1 MTMQMFYAR
10 RGEAA
15 ALGSQIAQGAGRA
28 RWRGVLLAVTTASV
42 LAGCSWTSDLLKSDK
57 VDYRSSGQ
65 AVTAPSLEI
74 PPDLTSPTRD
84 NRYDIPG
91 DTKPRSATA
100 SQVQAL
106 PGNVPAASGVL
117 PVVKDGRIERAG
129 SQRWMVVSAKPDQ
142 LWQTVKEFWQEN
154 GFIIEIERPESGVME
169 TDWAENRAKIGQD
182 IIRRTLGRVLDG
194 LYSTPERDKF
204 RTRLETNAAG
214 ETEIYIS
221 HRGMIE
227 IYKTEGRDQTVWQP
241 RPADPELE
249 IDFLR
254 RLLVRL
260 GTDEG
265 KARQVLAVG
274 APAAERAKI
283 IKTGTDSL
291 VELDDSFDRAWR
303 RVGLALDR
311 VGFTVEDRD
320 RAKGLY
326 FVRYADP
333 DAGQKKPDGG
343 IMSRVTN
350 IFRSETPKTAEQYQ
364 VQVRNASSVT
374 QIAVLSKTGATE
386 NSVTTQRILGLL
398 HEQLK

>member
-1 MTMQMFYAR
+1 MKMFMLFS
-10 RGEAA
+10 RGSIAA
-15 ALGSQIAQGAGRA
+15 ACF
-28 RWRGVLLAVTTASV
+28 V
-42 LAGCSWTSDLLKSDK
+42 LAGCSWTSNLLKGDK
-57 VDYRSSGQ
+57 VDYRSQSQ
-65 AVTAPSLEI
+65 AEAPSLDI

-84 NRYDIPG
+84 ERFSIPG
-91 DTKPRSATA
+91 DGSRPRMARA
-100 SQVQAL
+100 SDEKQAGAQ
-106 PGNVPAASGVL
+106 PVSTGVL
-117 PVVKDGRIERAG
+117 PKVDQARIERAG
-129 SQRWMVVSAKPDQ
+129 TQRWLVVAPKPEQ
-142 LWQTVKEFWQEN
+142 VWQTIKEFWQEN
-154 GFIIEIERPESGVME
+154 GFILEIERPESGVME

-249 IDFLR
+249 ADFLR
-254 RLLVRL
+254 RLMVRM

-265 KARQVLAVG
+265 KAKQLMAVG
-274 APAAERAKI
+274 TQPAERAKI
-283 IKTGTDSL
+283 VRAGGDSL
-291 VELDDSFDRAWR
+291 VEMDESFDRAWR

-320 RAKGLY
+320 RSKGLY

-333 DAGQKKPDGG
+333 DAGQKKPATGMFSG
-343 IMSRVTN
+343 VTN
-350 IFRSETPKTAEQYQ
+350 FFRKDPEKTAEQYQ
-364 VQVRNASSVT
+364 VQVRNAAAMT
-374 QIAVLSKTGATE
+374 QVAVLSKTGTVE

>member
-1 MTMQMFYAR
+1 MKTTVFRLTCAPC
-10 RGEAA
+10 
-15 ALGSQIAQGAGRA
+15 
-28 RWRGVLLAVTTASV
+28 VLLAA
-42 LAGCSWTSDLLKSDK
+42 LALSGCSWTSNILKGDK
-57 VDYRSSGQ
+57 VDYKSQGQ
-65 AVTAPSLEI
+65 AEAPSLDI

-84 NRYDIPG
+84 DRFAIPG
-91 DTKPRSATA
+91 DASRRVATA
-100 SQVQAL
+100 S
-106 PGNVPAASGVL
+106 GEASRAGTRPVAVGVL
-117 PVVKDGRIERAG
+117 PTVKDARIERAG
-129 SQRWMVVSAKPDQ
+129 TQRWLVVSAKPEQ
-142 LWQTVKEFWQEN
+142 IWQTIKEFWQEN
-154 GFIIEIERPESGVME
+154 GFVLDIERPESGVME

-182 IIRRTLGRVLDG
+182 LLRRTIGRVLEG

-204 RTRLETNAAG
+204 RTRLEAGANG
-214 ETEIYIS
+214 ETEIYVS
-221 HRGMIE
+221 HRGMVE
-227 IYKTEGRDQTVWQP
+227 IYKTEGRDQTVWQA

-249 IDFLR
+249 ADFLR
-254 RLLVRL
+254 RLMVRL

-265 KARQVLAVG
+265 RAQQMLAVG
-274 APAAERAKI
+274 ARPPERARI
-283 IKTGTDSL
+283 VRTANDSL

-320 RAKGLY
+320 RSKGLY

-333 DAGQKKPDGG
+333 DAGPKKSETG

-364 VQVRNASSVT
+364 VQVRDVRTASQV
-374 QIAVLSKTGATE
+374 AVLSKTGATE

>member
-1 MTMQMFYAR
+1 MMSIFGISRLTRAVCPLLV
-10 RGEAA
+10 A
-15 ALGSQIAQGAGRA
+15 GA
-28 RWRGVLLAVTTASV
+28 
-42 LAGCSWTSDLLKSDK
+42 LAGCSWTSNVFKGEK
-57 VDYRSSGQ
+57 IDYQTQGQ
-65 AVTAPSLEI
+65 AQTAPSLEI
-74 PPDLTSPTRD
+74 PPDLTAPTRD
-84 NRYDIPG
+84 DRFAIPG
-91 DTKPRSATA
+91 DSTRRVATA
-100 SQVQAL
+100 SGEATRAGTRPV
-106 PGNVPAASGVL
+106 ASGVL
-117 PVVKDGRIERAG
+117 PAVKDARIERAG
-129 SQRWMVVSAKPDQ
+129 TQRWMVVSAKPEQ
-142 LWQTVKEFWQEN
+142 IWQTVKEFWQEN

-182 IIRRTLGRVLDG
+182 VIRRTIGKFLDA

-204 RTRLETNAAG
+204 RTRLETSANG
-214 ETEIYIS
+214 DTEIYVS

-227 IYKTEGRDQTVWQP
+227 IYKTEGRDETVWQP

-249 IDFLR
+249 ADFLR
-254 RLLVRL
+254 RLMVRL

-265 KARQVLAVG
+265 RAKQVLAIG
-274 APAAERAKI
+274 DRPAERAKI
-283 IKTGTDSL
+283 IRTGTDSL

-320 RAKGLY
+320 RSKGLY

-333 DAGQKKPDGG
+333 DAGQKKDETG

-350 IFRSETPKTAEQYQ
+350 IFRSDKPKTAEQYQ
-364 VQVRNASSVT
+364 VQVRDARNAT
-374 QIAVLSKTGATE
+374 QVAVLSKTGATE

>member
-1 MTMQMFYAR
+1 MTMHCLFNRAGGWAGACLHSAAHAR
-10 RGEAA
+10 GLLVIVCAA
-15 ALGSQIAQGAGRA
+15 ALS
-28 RWRGVLLAVTTASV
+28 
-42 LAGCSWTSDLLKSDK
+42 GCSWTSDLLKGDK
-57 VDYRSSGQ
+57 IDYRSSSQG
-65 AVTAPSLEI
+65 ATAPSLEV

-91 DTKPRSATA
+91 DSSRPRTATA
-100 SQVQAL
+100 SAVQAR
-106 PGNVPAASGVL
+106 PANAPSASGVL
-117 PVVKDGRIERAG
+117 PAVKDGRIERAG
-129 SQRWMVVSAKPDQ
+129 SQRWMVVNAKPEQ
-142 LWQTVKEFWQEN
+142 IWQTVKEFWQEN

-182 IIRRTLGRVLDG
+182 IIRRTVGRFLDA

-214 ETEIYIS
+214 ETEIYVS

-227 IYKTEGRDQTVWQP
+227 IYKTEGREQTVWQP

-265 KARQVLAVG
+265 KAGQVLAVG

-283 IKTGTDSL
+283 IKTGNDSM

-333 DAGQKKPDGG
+333 DAGQKKPESG

-364 VQVRNASSVT
+364 VQVRNASPVT
-374 QIAVLSKTGATE
+374 QVAVRSKTGAVE

-398 HEQLK
+398 HEQLR